1 MGWRRAG
8 LLVAVGAVTVA
19 CNAAAY
25 HAVALSADQ
34 LAGEWRSREGTV
46 LTFHANGSFISDGV
60 AGLSAAERCSDRSDL
75 SSGSWRFGSVVDEP
89 VDRGAYLQLTF
100 SGTDCR
106 IPVFLF
112 GEAEDPAMCP
122 TAGEPDAGCEYD
134 EYFHRVTLAA
144 SP

>member
-8 LLVAVGAVTVA
+8 LMVAVGAVTVA

-34 LAGEWRSREGTV
+34 LAGRWRSREGTV
-46 LTFHANGSFISDGV
+46 LTFHANGSFTSDGV
-60 AGLSAAERCSDRSDL
+60 PRLSAAERCGNRSDM
-75 SSGSWRFGSVVDEP
+75 SSGSWHFGSGVDEP

-100 SGTDCR
+100 SGTDCTVP
-106 IPVFLF
+106 IFLF
-112 GEAEDPAMCP
+112 GEADDPVMCP
-122 TAGEPDAGCEYD
+122 TVGDPDAGCEYD
-134 EYFHRVTLAA
+134 EYLRRVALAA

>member
-8 LLVAVGAVTVA
+8 LMVAVGAVTVA

-34 LAGEWRSREGTV
+34 LAGQWRSREGTV
-46 LTFHANGSFISDGV
+46 LTFHANGSFTSDGV
-60 AGLSAAERCSDRSDL
+60 PRLSAAERCGNRSDM
-75 SSGSWRFGSVVDEP
+75 SSGSWHFGPGVDEP

-106 IPVFLF
+106 VPVFLF
-112 GEAEDPAMCP
+112 GEADDPVMCP
-122 TAGEPDAGCEYD
+122 TVGDPDAGCEYD
-134 EYFHRVTLAA
+134 EYLRRVALAA